1 MPMAIA
7 AACMGLLG
15 FLFGVR
21 ELTKYLQHVTA
32 PADSILKTPH
42 PQKTNSIATQ
52 PPASQVPQRSDSE
65 FFM

>member
-1 MPMAIA
+1 MAIA

-21 ELTKYLQHVTA
+21 ELTKYLQHVTK
-32 PADSILKTPH
+32 PTESILKPTH
-42 PQKTNSIATQ
+42 PQKTNPITTM
-52 PPASQVPQRSDSE
+52 PPQPQRSDSE